1 MGQSILEDDLAG
13 PDNHHFLAH
22 LSHLGQNVGREH
34 DGMRAGQFFDQ
45 GSNLDDLLRVES
57 DGRLVQDQHR
67 RIMNNRLGQP
77 DPLPKAFGQL
87 AGQPVDDLG
96 QPAAGDGGVERLA
109 DLGLA

>member
-13 PDNHHFLAH
+13 PDNHHFFAH
-22 LSHLGQNVGREH
+22 LSHLWQNVGREH

-45 GSNLDDLLRVES
+45 GANLDDLLRVES

-67 RIMNNRLGQP
+67 RIVNNRLGQP
-77 DPLPKAFGQL
+77 DPLPKALGQL
-87 AGQPVDDLG
+87 PGQSVDDLG

>member
-1 MGQSILEDDLAG
+1 MRACSGLGVFLGDGPQKDVFQRLVLGQVGQSILEDDLAG

-22 LSHLGQNVGREH
+22 LSHLGQDVGREH

-67 RIMNNRLGQP
+67 SGC
-77 DPLPKAFGQL
+77 
-87 AGQPVDDLG
+87 
-96 QPAAGDGGVERLA
+96 E
-109 DLGLA
+109 